1 MEALCRGTDEIAVA
15 KTIALYISSM
25 RKGGAERVVA
35 NLAQYFDEKGYH
47 VVLVTTHKAEI
58 EYEIPEKVKRIL
70 SEPDEC
76 ELQSGRIRNFWA
88 RFRKLRRIW
97 KEEKPDVIVS
107 FIGKN
112 NMMAI
117 LTSLGRGIPVAVSVR
132 GEPGEEYYN
141 GMLRFLARNLFRL
154 ADGVILQTKRCMDF
168 FPRGV
173 RKKAIILKN
182 PVNPVFFREPY
193 RGEREKTIVAVGRVD
208 ENKNHEMLI
217 RAFAGIAEEF
227 PDYRLII
234 YGDGDKRQDLI
245 ELTKELKL
253 EERIS
258 LPGNIDNVADAIY
271 KTRVFV
277 LSSNTEGMPNTLI
290 EAMILGLT
298 VVSTDCPCGGPAE
311 LITHG
316 VNGLL
321 SPVRDEKSMKEN
333 LQYVLNNLHKAD
345 SMANEAAKTSD
356 IYDVNKV
363 YLEWE
368 NYINKMIAGKQR
380 KNCKENK

>member
-1 MEALCRGTDEIAVA
+1 MEALCRGSDEIGGME
-15 KTIALYISSM
+15 TIALYISSM
-25 RKGGAERVVA
+25 RKGGAERVIA
-35 NLAQYFDEKGYH
+35 NLAQYLDEKGYH
-47 VVLVTTHKAEI
+47 VVLVTTHKAET
-58 EYEIPEKVKRIL
+58 EYEVPETVKRIL
-70 SEPDEC
+70 SEPDAC
-76 ELQSGRIRNFWA
+76 ELQGGRIRNFLT

-112 NMMAI
+112 NIMAI
-117 LTSLGRGIPVAVSVR
+117 LTSLGMGIPVAVSVR

-141 GMLRFLARNLFRL
+141 GLLRFLARNLFRL
-154 ADGVILQTKRCMDF
+154 ADGVILQTRRCIEF
-168 FPRGV
+168 FPKGV
-173 RKKAIILKN
+173 RKKAVILKN

-217 RAFAGIAEEF
+217 RAFAGIADEF
-227 PDYRLII
+227 PEYRLII
-234 YGDGDKRQDLI
+234 YGDGDKRSDLLK
-245 ELTKELKL
+245 LTKELKL
-253 EERIS
+253 EDRIS

-271 KTRVFV
+271 KTRVFI

-311 LITHG
+311 LIVHG

-321 SPVRDEKSMKEN
+321 SPVKNIEAMKEN
-333 LQYVLNNLHKAD
+333 LQYILNNLHRAD
-345 SMANEAAKTSD
+345 EMAHEASKTSD
-356 IYDVNKV
+356 IYDVNRV

-368 NYINKMIAGKQR
+368 RYLKYLTCGK
-380 KNCKENK
+380 

>member
-1 MEALCRGTDEIAVA
+1 MEALCGRTDEIDGVE
-15 KTIALYISSM
+15 TIALYISSM
-25 RKGGAERVVA
+25 RKGGAERVIA
-35 NLAQYFDEKGYH
+35 NLAQYLDEKGYH
-47 VVLVTTHKAEI
+47 VVLVTTHKVEI
-58 EYEIPEKVKRIL
+58 EYEVPETVKRIL

-76 ELQSGRIRNFWA
+76 ELQGGRIRNFLT

-112 NMMAI
+112 NIMAI
-117 LTSLGRGIPVAVSVR
+117 LTSLGMGIPVAVSVR

-141 GMLRFLARNLFRL
+141 GLLRFLARNLFRL
-154 ADGVILQTKRCMDF
+154 ADGIILQTKRCMEF
-168 FPRGV
+168 FPQGV

-193 RGEREKTIVAVGRVD
+193 RDEREKTIVAVGRVD

-217 RAFAGIAEEF
+217 RAFAGIADEF
-227 PDYRLII
+227 PEYRLII
-234 YGDGDKRQDLI
+234 YGDGDKRSDLLK
-245 ELTKELKL
+245 LTRELKL
-253 EERIS
+253 EDRIS

-290 EAMILGLT
+290 EAMISGLT

-311 LITHG
+311 LIVHG

-321 SPVRDEKSMKEN
+321 SPVKDVNAMKEN
-333 LQYVLNNLHKAD
+333 LQYVLNDLHRAD
-345 SMANEAAKTSD
+345 EMAHEASKTSD

-368 NYINKMIAGKQR
+368 RYLKYLTCGK
-380 KNCKENK
+380 